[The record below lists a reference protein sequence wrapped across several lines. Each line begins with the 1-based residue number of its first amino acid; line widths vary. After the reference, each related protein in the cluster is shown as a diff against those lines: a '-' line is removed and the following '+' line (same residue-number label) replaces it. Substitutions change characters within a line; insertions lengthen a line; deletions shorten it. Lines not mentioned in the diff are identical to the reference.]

1 MVVLSLL
8 LTFFV
13 LLRDPFSQTVLARM
27 FTTRLS
33 SGLNTKI
40 KINEITITPSL
51 NILIKDVE
59 VNDLRL
65 NNIFSAKR
73 IEVDVEKFN
82 ARTNLLKIRGVLLED
97 ADIALKVYRGD
108 SLSNFQFLID
118 HFVPTSIEDTLASQP
133 IQKTEWDITC
143 DAIKLKSTNFS
154 IINENKAIVKEG
166 MDYNRIVVNDIDLDL
181 SQLVFSHDTVGFH
194 VHQLN
199 ATEKSGFIIKQFSG
213 IFELSETY
221 LDAKN
226 FMFETNQSNLNL
238 DFRFSYQD
246 FNAYNS
252 FIQDVFIDAN
262 IRNSSLNL
270 ADIGY
275 FAPEMFLMK
284 NEIFLNTKVKGT
296 VEDLNS
302 ESMYFEFGNSTR
314 FNGTIAMKGLP
325 YIENT
330 FFELNIKDFYTS
342 ASDIANFALPIDS
355 IFLAIPKEF
364 YALGECSMIGHM
376 KGVYRDFN
384 SNFVLKSEI
393 GNLLAELTM
402 NTSDTTDLSYY
413 KGRIQSLKFDLGKM
427 LNAPELIG
435 SMNLNLGFDGSGLSM
450 DNAVMQL
457 DGVISS
463 LELKQ
468 NNYNQVK
475 VNAVLADNKFDGH
488 LEVADENI
496 DFQFD
501 GSVDFNKEIPE
512 FNFHSKIKDAH
523 LYNINVLKHD
533 STAVLSTQLNI
544 NYAGI
549 KLDDMQGIIQIDSTV
564 YQQNGRFYA
573 LDRLQIDAYYDS
585 LNNKVIELESDFIDG
600 NIRGEFLFKELYTS
614 VTNLVGQYAPHL
626 FYDSILNNQPSSVQ
640 KLNFNINL
648 KNTDELTAL
657 LYPALKVAPNSKVEG
672 YYYTDQESV
681 YVQANSSEVEF
692 NGIKLYDWYLKT
704 DNNEDAFLIHTG
716 SKDLTFNNV
725 TEQDST
731 AIGLENFNI
740 LTSIQNDSIDFR
752 LAWDDYET
760 NDDNK
765 GYLSGYLKYESKT
778 KSEIRIKHADFTIN
792 KKKWSIDL
800 NTLLKLDD
808 QFISVEGLGISSED
822 QRFSISGIVSKHPN
836 DMLAMSFENWN
847 LSNFDLIINNPN
859 LDIDGVL
866 NGNVKFI
873 DMYRSPKLSAQLEF
887 DQLAL
892 NKQDLGR
899 GELRSFWNNSGNYLD
914 ASFDIINIG
923 NAGESRVFG
932 ITGTY
937 FPNAIDQNLNFDINV
952 RNFNLLAF
960 SPFVSDFMSEL
971 EGFASGKLK
980 LDGPL
985 NKPRIIGNLNLM
997 RTSVK
1002 VDYTN
1007 VKYSLANEV
1016 KFNENEI
1023 AFDEIVL
1030 YDTLGNQALCEGKIQ
1045 HDYFNNFRF
1054 DINIKPE
1061 NILGINTNKYQN
1073 SLFYGTAMASGD
1085 VRIHGPVDELAIDI
1099 TAKSEKGTQINIP
1112 ISYDS
1117 EIADTDYIIFVNSS
1131 DTVRN
1136 EIDYKVDL
1144 TGVNLNLNLSVTPDA
1159 DIELFLPYKMGN
1171 IKADGSGDINIAV
1184 NSRGDFEI
1192 LGDYFINEGTF
1203 LFTLQNLVN
1212 RRFSILEGG
1221 KISWTGSPYDAQID
1235 IKTLYKTKASLAG
1248 FGISS
1253 DRRYNIDCFLDLDQ
1267 ELFDPAIHFNI
1278 GIPNIDKD
1286 DEQLVF
1292 AQLDVNNEA
1301 QMNQQMIS
1309 LLVLG
1314 SFSSTSST
1322 TPTAGAIGASSIN
1335 VISNQLSNWLSQI
1348 SKDFDV
1354 GINYRPSGQYT
1365 QEELEVALST
1375 QLFNNRVLIDGNLG
1389 VLGSQQSSNTT
1400 NIVGD
1405 VNVEVKLTDDG
1416 RFRIKA
1422 FNRSNVNSIESNVYD
1437 DRSPNTQGV
1446 GIFYRKEFDNFGDL
1460 FKNKKQ
1466 IKKKNSE
1473 SGEEKI

>member
-1 MVVLSLL
+1 MNL
-8 LTFFV
+8 
-13 LLRDPFSQTVLARM
+13 
-27 FTTRLS
+27 
-33 SGLNTKI
+33 
-40 KINEITITPSL
+40 
-51 NILIKDVE
+51 LIKDIE

-73 IEVDVEKFN
+73 IEVDIEKFN
-82 ARTNLLKIRGVLLED
+82 ARTKLLKVKNVKLYL
-97 ADIALKVYRGD
+97 ADIALKVYEGD
-108 SLSNFQFLID
+108 TLSNFQFLID
-118 HFVPTSIEDTLASQP
+118 HFSPSPTHDTALNQSIENVT
-133 IQKTEWDITC
+133 WDISC
-143 DAIKLKSTNFS
+143 DAIQLKSSDFS
-154 IINENKAIVKEG
+154 IINQNKRINELG
-166 MDYNRIVVNDIDLDL
+166 MDYNRIVVKDIDLDL
-181 SQLVFSHDTVGFH
+181 SQLAYNNDTVNFKINR
-194 VHQLN
+194 LN
-199 ATEKSGFIIKQFSG
+199 CAEKSGFVIKEFAG
-213 IFELSETY
+213 DFELSETY
-221 LDAKN
+221 LDAQNLK
-226 FMFETNQSNLNL
+226 FKTNQSELDL

-252 FIQDVFIDAN
+252 FIEDVMIDAN
-262 IRNSSLNL
+262 IRNSNLNL

-275 FAPEMFLMK
+275 FAPEMFLMQD
-284 NEIFLNTKVKGT
+284 EIFLNTKVKGT
-296 VEDLNS
+296 VKDFSS
-302 ESMYFEFGNSTR
+302 ESMDFEFGNSTR
-314 FNGTIAMKGLP
+314 FHGKIAMKGLP
-325 YIENT
+325 YIEET
-330 FFELNIKDFYTS
+330 FFNLEIKDFYTS
-342 ASDIANFALPIDS
+342 AMDIANFALPIDS
-355 IFLAIPKEF
+355 VFLPLTQEF

-393 GNLLAELTM
+393 GNLLAELNV
-402 NTSDTTDLSYY
+402 NTADSSDLAYY
-413 KGRIQSLKFDLGKM
+413 NGRIQSLKFDLGKM

-457 DGVISS
+457 DGIISS

-475 VNAVLADNKFDGH
+475 VNAELADNKFDGH
-488 LEVADENI
+488 LEIADENI
-496 DFQFD
+496 DFVFD
-501 GSVDFNKEIPE
+501 GSVDFNKDIPE
-512 FNFHSKIKDAH
+512 FNFYSNIQNAH
-523 LYNINVLKHD
+523 LYNINFLKHD
-533 STAVLSTQLNI
+533 STALLSTQLNI

-549 KLDDMQGIIQIDSTV
+549 KLDDMEGVIQIDSTT
-564 YQQNGRFYA
+564 YLQNGKSYV
-573 LDRLQIDAYYDS
+573 LDHLQIDAYYDS
-585 LNNKVIELESDFIDG
+585 INHKVIELKSDYIDG
-600 NIRGEFLFKELYTS
+600 DIKGEFLFKDLYNS
-614 VTNLVGQYAPHL
+614 ITNLIGQYAPHL
-626 FYDSILNNQPSSVQ
+626 FSDSLLNDEPNSVQ
-640 KLNFNINL
+640 KLNFQIDL
-648 KNTDELTAL
+648 KNTDAITDL
-657 LYPALKVAPNSKVEG
+657 LYPQLKVAPNSKVKG
-672 YYYTDQESV
+672 YYFTDQNSV

-692 NGIKLYDWYLKT
+692 NGIKFYDWYLKT

-716 SKDLTFNNV
+716 SKDLTFKDV
-725 TEQDST
+725 SEEDST
-731 AIGLENFNI
+731 AIGLENFNV
-740 LTSIQNDSIDFR
+740 LASIQNDSIDYR
-752 LAWDDYET
+752 LAWDDFIEA
-760 NDDNK
+760 DENK
-765 GYLSGYLKYESKT
+765 GYLSGYLKFNSQK
-778 KSEIRIKHADFTIN
+778 KSEIKIKRADFTIN
-792 KKKWSIDL
+792 QAKWNIDL
-800 NTLLKLDD
+800 NSHL
-808 QFISVEGLGISSED
+808 QFDEKYISIEGLRIFSED
-822 QRFSISGIVSKHPN
+822 QSFSIGGKLSTHSN
-836 DMLAMSFENWN
+836 DMMAMSFNNWS

-859 LDIDGVL
+859 LDVNGVL
-866 NGNVKFI
+866 NGNVKLI

-887 DQLAL
+887 DDLTL
-892 NKQDLGR
+892 NKQNLGR

-937 FPNAIDQNLNFDINV
+937 FPNSPDRNLNFDINV
-952 RNFNLLAF
+952 RNFNLEAF
-960 SPFVSDFMSEL
+960 SPFVSDFMTDL
-971 EGFASGKLK
+971 EGYASGKLK
-980 LDGPL
+980 LDGPI
-985 NKPRIIGNLNLM
+985 NKPRLVGNLNLM

-1030 YDTLGNQALCEGKIQ
+1030 YDTLGNQAFCEGKIQ

-1054 DINIKPE
+1054 DVNIKPD
-1061 NILGINTNKYQN
+1061 NILGLNTNKYQN
-1073 SLFYGTAMASGD
+1073 SLFYGTAMASGN
-1085 VRIHGPVDELAIDI
+1085 VHIHGPVDELAIDI
-1099 TAKSEKGTQINIP
+1099 TARSEAGTEINIP

-1136 EIDYKVDL
+1136 ETDYKVDL

-1171 IKADGSGDINIAV
+1171 IKADGNGDINIAV

-1212 RRFSILEGG
+1212 KRFSILEGG

-1235 IKTLYKTKASLAG
+1235 LKTLYRTKASLAG

-1253 DRRYNIDCFLDLDQ
+1253 DRRYNVDCLLDLDQ
-1267 ELFDPAIHFNI
+1267 DLFDPAIHFSI
-1278 GIPNIDKD
+1278 AIPNIDSD
-1286 DEQLVF
+1286 DEQMVF

-1314 SFSSTSST
+1314 SFSATSST

-1335 VISNQLSNWLSQI
+1335 VISNQVSNWLSQI

-1354 GINYRPSGQYT
+1354 GINYRPSGEYT

-1389 VLGSQQSSNTT
+1389 VLGNQQSSNTT

-1422 FNRSNVNSIESNVYD
+1422 FNRSNVNSFESNFYD

-1446 GIFYRKEFDNFGDL
+1446 GVFYRKEFDNFGDL
-1460 FKNKKQ
+1460 FKSRKKVKQ
-1466 IKKKNSE
+1466 KNIVSE
-1473 SGEEKI
+1473 DG